1 MMETFRAWVGR
12 SFRNRIFVAMLAATL
27 LPLLVCGGLML
38 NLQVTRSQES
48 LAQESHAQLA
58 ALGGAL
64 DDFRDA
70 CRDIARTLS
79 DSTVVRSALRRGGE
93 DSRTLYQVLFRT
105 AESLRPYARFD
116 IYDQQG
122 VCRYTTAST
131 PPLGERDP
139 GWGILWDAGQ
149 EEGLALRAGEDGG
162 LVAAQAVRSR
172 GGDIL
177 GYVTAQVE
185 QEGFDRMF
193 NGLYSAA
200 GEVLL
205 LDGRWRTVYCSQP
218 SQGRSTVEC
227 LREQL
232 LAGSPLTGVTGEYAF
247 FAAQRPDTGFVLI
260 LQRPRPFTALVLH
273 SFYLVGAIVGAVC
286 LLLCMWCAWVLSRTL
301 SRPVHQLDEAM
312 GEVERG
318 RLDVRLETDR
328 ADELGRLSSRF
339 NRMAAEYR
347 LNLDRSV
354 QRERELNRAR
364 LGMLQAQLNP
374 HFLYNTLD
382 AMKWL
387 GVAHQAPE
395 VAALATDLADILR
408 FSISGEELV
417 TLERELEL
425 LDRYL
430 DIQLIR
436 FEDRFTCEIDAADR
450 LQSCLVPK
458 LALQPLVENAII
470 HGVADR
476 DDGYIKVQAVQEG
489 DDLVLRVSD
498 NGCGMTPE
506 VLERLNSGDKRIPGG
521 HLGLYNTDSII
532 RLRFGAAYGL
542 TARSVPG
549 EGSCVSLRMPIQREE
564 AGDAEGADR

>member
-260 LQRPRPFTALVLH
+260 LQRPRPFTALVLR
-273 SFYLVGAIVGAVC
+273 SFYLVGAMVGVVC
-286 LLLCMWCAWVLSRTL
+286 LLLCMWCAWVLSRAL

-436 FEDRFTCEIDAADR
+436 FEDRFAFEIDIAER
-450 LQSCLVPK
+450 FQGCLVPK

-498 NGCGMTPE
+498 NGCGMAPE

>member
-1 MMETFRAWVGR
+1 MRDALRAWVGR
-12 SFRNRIFVAMLAATL
+12 SFRNRIFIAMLAATL
-27 LPLLVCGGLML
+27 LPLLACGGLML
-38 NLQVTRSQES
+38 NLQVARSQES
-48 LAQESHAQLA
+48 LAREAHAQLA

-64 DDFRDA
+64 DGFRDS
-70 CRDIARTLS
+70 CRDIARALS
-79 DSTVVRSALRRGGE
+79 DSTVVRSALRRGGG

-105 AESLRPYARFD
+105 TEPLRPYARFD
-116 IYDQQG
+116 VYDREG

-131 PPLGERDP
+131 PPAEKQDP
-139 GWGILWDAGQ
+139 GWGILRDAGEQ
-149 EEGLALRAGEDGG
+149 DGLALRAGEDGG
-162 LVAAQAVRSR
+162 LIAAQAVRSR

-185 QEGFDRMF
+185 QAGFDRMF

-200 GEVLL
+200 GEALL

-218 SQGRSTVEC
+218 SQGRATVES

-232 LAGSPLTGVTGEYAF
+232 LSGKPLTGATGEYAF
-247 FAAQRPDTGFVLI
+247 FAARRPDTGFVLI
-260 LQRPRPFTALVLH
+260 LQRPRPFTALVLR
-273 SFYLVGAIVGAVC
+273 SFYLAGAMAGAAC
-286 LLLCMWCAWVLSRTL
+286 LLLCMLCAWVLSRAL
-301 SRPVHQLDEAM
+301 SQPVHQLDEAM

-328 ADELGRLSSRF
+328 TDELGRLSNRF

-425 LDRYL
+425 IDRYI

-436 FEDRFTCEIDAADR
+436 FEDRFTCEIDVSDR

-489 DDLVLRVSD
+489 EDLILRVSD
-498 NGCGMTPE
+498 NGCGMAPE

-542 TARSVPG
+542 TARSAPG
-549 EGSCVSLRMPIQREE
+549 EGSCVSLRLPIQREE

>member
-1 MMETFRAWVGR
+1 MMETIRAWVGR

-105 AESLRPYARFD
+105 AEPLRPYARFD
-116 IYDQQG
+116 IYDGQG
-122 VCRYTTAST
+122 VCCYTTASA
-131 PPLGERDP
+131 PPSGELDP

-162 LVAAQAVRSR
+162 LIAAQAVRSR

-260 LQRPRPFTALVLH
+260 LQRPRPFTALVLR

-286 LLLCMWCAWVLSRTL
+286 LLLCMWCAWVLSRAL

-506 VLERLNSGDKRIPGG
+506 VLARLNSGDKRIPGG

>member
-1 MMETFRAWVGR
+1 MMETIRAWVGR

-116 IYDQQG
+116 IYDRQG

-260 LQRPRPFTALVLH
+260 LQRPRPFTALVLR
-273 SFYLVGAIVGAVC
+273 SFYLVGAMVGVVC
-286 LLLCMWCAWVLSRTL
+286 LLLCMWCAWVLSRAL

-436 FEDRFTCEIDAADR
+436 FEDRFTCEIDAVDR

-498 NGCGMTPE
+498 NGCGMAPE

>member
-1 MMETFRAWVGR
+1 MMETIRAWVGR

-116 IYDQQG
+116 IYDRQG

-131 PPLGERDP
+131 PPSGELDP

-260 LQRPRPFTALVLH
+260 LQRPRPFTALVLR
-273 SFYLVGAIVGAVC
+273 SFYLVGAMVGAVC
-286 LLLCMWCAWVLSRTL
+286 LLLCMWCAWVLSRAL

-318 RLDVRLETDR
+318 RLDVRLEPDR
-328 ADELGRLSSRF
+328 PAELGRLSSRF

>member
-116 IYDQQG
+116 IYDRQG

-131 PPLGERDP
+131 PPSGERDP

-260 LQRPRPFTALVLH
+260 LQRPRPFTALVLR
-273 SFYLVGAIVGAVC
+273 SFYLVGAMVGVVC
-286 LLLCMWCAWVLSRTL
+286 LLLCMWCAWVLSRAL
-301 SRPVHQLDEAM
+301 SRPVHQLDAAM

-395 VAALATDLADILR
+395 GAALATDLADILR

-436 FEDRFTCEIDAADR
+436 FEDRFTCEIDAVDR